1 MNLIKFTSIL
11 LCTILLVAIFAGCD
25 TPEESMSDTSS
36 KDPLLNTSEDVSE
49 TVSEEVSAEVT
60 ETTVVAIENRYSKE
74 FINSALEPFY
84 HDDEW
89 VYSFAN
95 PISECVY
102 VVYSDGTE
110 PKIKEALAEGRV
122 DITILDEFEFPY
134 YKHKMKAGALSFEI
148 IDKRDEMEWWDDAI
162 DTFYRD
168 ETYEYN
174 FPGQPMHKYVIV
186 EYEDGTTQNVKEALE
201 EGYITIA
208 DLDRFNIEYLKSPIE
223 E

>member
-1 MNLIKFTSIL
+1 MKPIKYASIL
-11 LCTILLVAIFAGCD
+11 LCFLMITAVFAGCD
-25 TPEESMSDTSS
+25 TPEESKADITS
-36 KDPLLNTSEDVSE
+36 KDSLLNTSEDISE

-74 FINSALEPFY
+74 FINEALEPFY

-95 PISECVY
+95 PISGCVY

-110 PKIKEALAEGRV
+110 QKIQEALAEGRV

-148 IDKRDEMEWWDDAI
+148 IDKRGEQSDWNDAV
-162 DTFYRD
+162 DTFYTD
-168 ETYEYN
+168 EDYKYS
-174 FPGQPMHKYVIV
+174 FPNWDMHKYVIV
-186 EYEDGTTQNVKEALE
+186 EYEDGITQNVKEALE
-201 EGYITIA
+201 AGCITIA
-208 DLDRFNIEYLKSPIE
+208 DLDIFNIEYLKSPIE